1 MPWLCDGL
9 ARLSGGLLCQQEQ
22 EEQEGD
28 VYEGREKTF
37 TGLTSGPAAA
47 AIASFPD

>member
-1 MPWLCDGL
+1 MRWP
-9 ARLSGGLLCQQEQ
+9 GLLCQRQEQ
-22 EEQEGD
+22 EEEEQEGD